1 MALANI
7 GWRFY
12 LMWAIFNFSFI
23 PLVYFL
29 YPETKGL
36 HLEQVDHIFE
46 GKSGITQ
53 GVHESIH
60 SRPTIGVLDAS
71 RTQTTTG
78 TSDEEK
84 AYAET
89 THRGLGE
96 PNGNKGAT
104 TQNDDHATHSRGT
117 VSLLN

>member
-7 GWRFY
+7 GWRYY

-46 GKSGITQ
+46 GKTGITQ

-60 SRPTIGVLDAS
+60 SPPFVDISEAS
-71 RTQTTTG
+71 RAGFSTVA
-78 TSDEEK
+78 SDEEK
-84 AYAET
+84 SCVGT
-89 THRGLGE
+89 TARGGKST
-96 PNGNKGAT
+96 NKEGAT
-104 TQNDDHATHSRGT
+104 VAENIEYVNPR
-117 VSLLN
+117 

>member
-7 GWRFY
+7 GWRYY

-46 GKSGITQ
+46 GKTGITQ
-53 GVHESIH
+53 GVRESIH
-60 SRPTIGVLDAS
+60 NAPVVDDAYPSREGIIMGA
-71 RTQTTTG
+71 
-78 TSDEEK
+78 SDEEK
-84 AYAET
+84 AYSDPKNRSSQSSDKEGEAAAET
-89 THRGLGE
+89 IEYTAR
-96 PNGNKGAT
+96 P
-104 TQNDDHATHSRGT
+104 
-117 VSLLN
+117 

>member
-7 GWRFY
+7 GWRYY
-12 LMWAIFNFSFI
+12 LMWAIFNLSFI

-46 GKSGITQ
+46 GKTGITQ
-53 GVHESIH
+53 GVRESIH
-60 SRPTIGVLDAS
+60 TPPVVHASDSS

-78 TSDEEK
+78 GSDEEK
-84 AYAET
+84 AYFGT
-89 THRGLGE
+89 TRRGLGE
-96 PNGNKGAT
+96 QSSRKEGAT
-104 TQNDDHATHSRGT
+104 ENVEYTTHH
-117 VSLLN
+117 